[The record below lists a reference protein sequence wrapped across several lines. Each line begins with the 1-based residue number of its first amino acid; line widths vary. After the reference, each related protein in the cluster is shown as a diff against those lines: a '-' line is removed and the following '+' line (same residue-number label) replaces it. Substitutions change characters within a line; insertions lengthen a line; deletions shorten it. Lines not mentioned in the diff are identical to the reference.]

1 MATTKSEFQDLAAEL
16 KAEFQDFFI
25 ARTFAAPSGY
35 DPVTE
40 MQVPGATESVE
51 CLREDYTTGQ
61 IDGQSIMKNDFKLLV
76 VAADFSVIQPKTD
89 GLKVTVD
96 GKSCTVVSANL
107 DAADAVWTLQV
118 RA

>member
-1 MATTKSEFQDLAAEL
+1 MAKTKAQFQGVAAKL
-16 KAEFQDFFI
+16 KAKFSTFFI
-25 ARTFAAPSGY
+25 ARTFTAPGGY

-40 MQVPGATESVE
+40 VQVPGATESVE
-51 CLREDYTTGQ
+51 CLREDYNAGQ

-76 VAADFSVIQPKTD
+76 VAADFSVIYPKTD
-89 GLKVTVD
+89 GLKVNVD

-118 RA
+118 RG